1 MRNRNIFTNADI
13 EELKSLQE
21 ESDTD
26 PKPEVPSS
34 DDFFDRLLMY
44 IPIEIIGGYLIIES
58 LLESMLKKNLDV
70 IPKILEYSL
79 LGLLILGLIGTFT
92 YLKYNLKIVR
102 PLQIVMSLLA
112 FAIWVLYSGGWF
124 EVTFSFWQVGW
135 GTIGVVI
142 FAITVGIMKLPPIDK
157 DVIKKIFKIEIR
169 ENNLARKGQSSN

>member
-92 YLKYNLKIVR
+92 YLKY
-102 PLQIVMSLLA
+102 
-112 FAIWVLYSGGWF
+112 
-124 EVTFSFWQVGW
+124 T
-135 GTIGVVI
+135 T
-142 FAITVGIMKLPPIDK
+142 
-157 DVIKKIFKIEIR
+157 
-169 ENNLARKGQSSN
+169 